1 MRNSRI
7 VIIMIAVILTAG
19 MASVLAGCT
28 KEGSTKAINNS
39 VKFDGTDYIIQPN
52 IQLNFDG
59 FDSVNDGLSEM
70 CEKVGTVGNA
80 DVYRIRGLEQDD
92 WIFVD
97 NNSMLSSN
105 ASYSGIYRSSAVRMD
120 TVSDFKPDYID
131 VYYLTPPTSEQ
142 SGRAMKNISSAD
154 LGIIEKIATAIE
166 NGKPVSTEK
175 QTGITNA
182 MYNGN
187 NGFWTYRL
195 EFFSESYP
203 ELVYRLEYTEN
214 VNGEFYIG
222 RYDEKNSYKI
232 IEIDNTLHESLL
244 SLLDE

>member
-97 NNSMLSSN
+97 NNSML
-105 ASYSGIYRSSAVRMD
+105 
-120 TVSDFKPDYID
+120 
-131 VYYLTPPTSEQ
+131 
-142 SGRAMKNISSAD
+142 
-154 LGIIEKIATAIE
+154 
-166 NGKPVSTEK
+166 
-175 QTGITNA
+175 
-182 MYNGN
+182 
-187 NGFWTYRL
+187 
-195 EFFSESYP
+195 
-203 ELVYRLEYTEN
+203 
-214 VNGEFYIG
+214 
-222 RYDEKNSYKI
+222 
-232 IEIDNTLHESLL
+232 
-244 SLLDE
+244 